1 MNYNLFRDL
10 LFLLPTETSH
20 HLSLQAIGW
29 LEWLK
34 LTPLLARE
42 QVIDPVTVMGI
53 EFPNAVGLAAGL
65 DKDACCID
73 GLGAL
78 GFGFLEVGTVTP
90 KAQPGNPR
98 PRLFRLKTKDAIINR
113 MGFNNTGV
121 AAMCERIRQSRYQ
134 GVLGINIGKNAI
146 TPVEHA
152 LDDYA
157 LCLREVYD
165 LAAYIVVNIS
175 SPNTPGLRHLQHE
188 SELAQLLEG
197 LKTAHT
203 RLVEQHEKYVPLVV
217 KIAPD
222 MTDAQ
227 GTQIIRR
234 MKDFDIDGVIVTN
247 TTVSRDGVA
256 GDPQASQAG
265 GLSGAP
271 LRDLSNHMLSLVAA
285 EAKGEMA
292 IIGVGGIMDG
302 ADAAE
307 KVRLG
312 ADLVQLYT
320 GFIYAGPDLIFDSV
334 RSIAKLPTPYPSG
347 DLATP
352 AVPI

>member
-1 MNYNLFRDL
+1 MNYNFFRDL

-20 HLSLQAIGW
+20 HLSLQSIGW
-29 LEWLK
+29 LEQLN

-42 QVIDPVTVMGI
+42 QVLDPVTVMGI

-65 DKDACCID
+65 DKDARCID

-90 KAQPGNPR
+90 KSQPGNPL
-98 PRLFRLKTKDAIINR
+98 PRLFRLKSKGAIINR
-113 MGFNNTGV
+113 MGFNNDGV
-121 AAMCERIRQSRYQ
+121 VAMCERIRRARYQ

-146 TPVEHA
+146 TPVENA

-157 LCLREVYD
+157 QCLREVYA

-188 SELAQLLEG
+188 NELAHLLEG
-197 LKTAHT
+197 LKVEHT
-203 RLVEQHEKYVPLVV
+203 KLVEQHEKYVPLVV

-222 MTDAQ
+222 MTDEQ

-247 TTVSRDGVA
+247 TTVARDGVA
-256 GDPQASQAG
+256 GDPLAAQAG

-271 LRDLSNHMLSLVAA
+271 LRDLSNHMLALVAA
-285 EAKGEMA
+285 EAKGDMA
-292 IIGVGGIMDG
+292 IIGVGGIMEG

-307 KVRLG
+307 KMRLG

-320 GFIYAGPDLIFDSV
+320 GFIYSGPDLIFDSV
-334 RSIAKLPTPYPSG
+334 QKIKAERR
-347 DLATP
+347 
-352 AVPI
+352 